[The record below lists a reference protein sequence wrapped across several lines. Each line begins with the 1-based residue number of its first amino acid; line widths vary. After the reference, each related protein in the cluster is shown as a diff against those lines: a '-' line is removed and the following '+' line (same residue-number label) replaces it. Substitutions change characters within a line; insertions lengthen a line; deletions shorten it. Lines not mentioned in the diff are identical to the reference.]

1 MKTLSLTLLL
11 LLLTATGFSQ
21 NRQRQNAPT
30 PPPVEDR
37 VETILEKL
45 SSELSLS
52 EEQMKSSEKV
62 FTDYFSSIDELR
74 ASQGRPDRNKI
85 ESFSK
90 KRDDDFE
97 ALLTEDQK
105 KKYEKIKEELF
116 QRRRRPNQ

>member
-85 ESFSK
+85 ESISK

-97 ALLTEDQK
+97 TLLTEDQK

>member
-1 MKTLSLTLLL
+1 
-11 LLLTATGFSQ
+11 
-21 NRQRQNAPT
+21 
-30 PPPVEDR
+30 
-37 VETILEKL
+37 
-45 SSELSLS
+45 
-52 EEQMKSSEKV
+52 MKSSEKV

-85 ESFSK
+85 ESISK

-97 ALLTEDQK
+97 TLLTEDQK